1 MKEKSKNHLNEDQT
15 IWSVVDESV
24 LSPELKTHMDSC
36 GLCVESKRKLEN
48 DLKQLG
54 NNARNFAPSMEQKTV
69 LPLEKSGEKFG
80 EKTGFFSLGHLNW
93 NPALSLAATAVILIA
108 IVWWSPVFK
117 FDPVFKSDNG
127 FEIGE
132 ADREIWE
139 ADELLTEISRLSE
152 NSLPVVYMDI
162 SGESY
167 PGLEEEFIE
176 FVAPSITNGPLT
188 FKKRGKGELL
198 C

>member
-1 MKEKSKNHLNEDQT
+1 MKEKRKNHLNDDQT

-24 LSPELKTHMDSC
+24 LSPERKIHMDSC
-36 GLCVESKRKLEN
+36 GLCLESKRKLEK
-48 DLKQLG
+48 DIKQFG
-54 NNARNFAPSMEQKTV
+54 NNARKFAPSMEQKTV
-69 LPLEKSGEKFG
+69 LPLERSGERS
-80 EKTGFFSLGHLNW
+80 GFFSLGHLNW
-93 NPALSLAATAVILIA
+93 NPVLSLAATAVFLIA
-108 IVWWSPVFK
+108 VVWWSPVFK
-117 FDPVFKSDNG
+117 SDNG
-127 FEIGE
+127 LKLGE
-132 ADREIWE
+132 AEQEIWE

-167 PGLEEEFIE
+167 LGLEEEFID

>member
-15 IWSVVDESV
+15 ICSVLDESV
-24 LSPELKTHMDSC
+24 LSPELKTHMASC
-36 GLCVESKRKLEN
+36 GLCADSKRKLEK

-54 NNARNFAPSMEQKTV
+54 DNARSFAPSMEQKTA
-69 LPLEKSGEKFG
+69 LPLEKSGEKS
-80 EKTGFFSLGHLNW
+80 EFFSFGHFNKS
-93 NPALSLAATAVILIA
+93 PALSLAATAVILIT

-117 FDPVFKSDNG
+117 FDPVSKSDNG
-127 FEIGE
+127 LKTGE
-132 ADREIWE
+132 ADQEIWE

-167 PGLEEEFIE
+167 LGLEEEFID

-188 FKKRGKGELL
+188 IKQRGKGESL